1 VRIRFK
7 LRRLNSQVELA
18 RGMCLTRECVE
29 YLVVT
34 VTVISAIYALKAIDI
49 SITATIENIALQPG
63 EQKQITT
70 KRNVRKNSN

>member
-1 VRIRFK
+1 
-7 LRRLNSQVELA
+7 
-18 RGMCLTRECVE
+18 MCLTRECVE
-29 YLVVT
+29 YIVVT

-63 EQKQITT
+63 EQKQLTT